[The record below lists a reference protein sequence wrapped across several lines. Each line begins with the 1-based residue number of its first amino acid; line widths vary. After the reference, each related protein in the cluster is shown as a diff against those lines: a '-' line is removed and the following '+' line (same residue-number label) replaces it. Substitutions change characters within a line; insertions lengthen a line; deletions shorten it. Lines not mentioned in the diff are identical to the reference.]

1 MYINLHVR
9 YTNHILHD
17 LIMMIQRC
25 KCAQCYLHSLSLQLA
40 DSKCPCHS
48 LITLTTSLSSCHANA
63 NHYSTPPLIIC
74 HYAFHS
80 TTTVS
85 GPASKLCR
93 RLRVRTPSAIDQK
106 YWQYVPSYVQNYRR
120 IQSKME
126 EMLLTCWASLTH
138 SCYSH
143 GWSRRLGQRS
153 LWSRDNNCAAAV
165 GTCRLRRYVVPAS
178 FSF

>member
-17 LIMMIQRC
+17 LIMMIWRC
-25 KCAQCYLHSLSLQLA
+25 KCVQCYLHSLSLWLA
-40 DSKCPCHS
+40 DSKCPCRS
-48 LITLTTSLSSCHANA
+48 LITLTTSLSLCHANA
-63 NHYSTPPLIIC
+63 NHYLTPPLIIC

-85 GPASKLCR
+85 RPASKLCR
-93 RLRVRTPSAIDQK
+93 RLRVRTPSAIEWK
-106 YWQYVPSYVQNYRR
+106 YWWYVPSYAQNYWH

-126 EMLLTCWASLTH
+126 EMLLTCWASLTR

-143 GWSRRLGQRS
+143 GWSWRLGRRS
-153 LWSRDNNCAAAV
+153 IWSRDNNCAAAV
-165 GTCRLRRYVVPAS
+165 GTCHLWRYVVPTS